1 MESLSNAPKLLSKP
15 RNDARVKAGSRSLFF
30 LWLCVYC
37 HSGSSSAKRCVPLA
51 EATSL
56 FRGGRGGEEGTRG
69 KEKKWMRRRRRKE
82 RRKKEEE
89 DGGGRRR
96 ILLTH
101 SGILDAK
108 VFAHKLVGSPPD
120 LGTFPLV
127 PLVRNPL
134 LLARRVHLVSGV
146 YGTTGETGEK

>member
-1 MESLSNAPKLLSKP
+1 
-15 RNDARVKAGSRSLFF
+15 
-30 LWLCVYC
+30 
-37 HSGSSSAKRCVPLA
+37 
-51 EATSL
+51 
-56 FRGGRGGEEGTRG
+56 
-69 KEKKWMRRRRRKE
+69 MRRRRRKE